1 MKYTKNTRINVRTI
15 RNIPEG
21 GGLTLRH
28 GKPIS
33 YNYGWQVG
41 LHGVECH
48 TPEEVAKLIRTAEYA
63 EACGIWFSDGV
74 YYVDHSI
81 RVATKHA
88 AVELGRQCNQLSIF
102 GWARKPDNALEWL

>member
-41 LHGVECH
+41 LHGVECR
-48 TPEEVAKLIRTAEYA
+48 TPEEVSKVIHSGEFRKS
-63 EACGIWFSDGV
+63 CGIWFEGGI
-74 YYVDHSI
+74 YYVDHCVHVTTKKEA
-81 RVATKHA
+81 VA
-88 AVELGRQCNQLSIF
+88 LGLQHNQQSVYSW
-102 GWARKPDNALEWL
+102 GRKKMAPVLWL